1 MSRDLPLVT
10 LIIPNYNGS
19 EYLKKFLRTVFNTR
33 YPLLE
38 IIFVDDGST
47 DDSVDIVK
55 KMSENNLR
63 LRVIK
68 HGENLGLAYARNTG
82 IKAAKGDIIA
92 FLDNDIEVDPEWLIE
107 LVKVLQNNEKIGVAM
122 SKTYDMKCRNRLQSF
137 GQLIVP
143 YIGWTISIGYG
154 IKDGQ
159 VFENVREVYA
169 CLNAVAI
176 KREVFEKIGLIDTNM
191 TYLWEDIDFEYRVWL
206 AGYKEV
212 VVPASKVFHYA
223 KPPRKREIT
232 YKWNQFR
239 KDFLSKNFL
248 YFMLKN
254 YEVKSLVRFLL
265 VALFIHLLRA
275 IDNLVRGE
283 TSCFWSLTREI
294 MWNLKNLSMILHKRK
309 NVQKMRIVTDNSIF
323 SKVGLMNPMYLLKYH
338 KYAKV
343 ALKRYFL

>member
-1 MSRDLPLVT
+1 LSKELPLVS

-19 EYLKKFLRTVFNTR
+19 KYLKKFIKSVFNTK
-33 YPLLE
+33 YPNLE

-47 DDSVDIVK
+47 DDSVDIIK
-55 KMSENNLR
+55 NMFRNDSR
-63 LRVIK
+63 LKIIK
-68 HGENLGLAYARNTG
+68 HERNLGLAYARNTG
-82 IKAAKGDIIA
+82 IKAAKGEIIV
-92 FLDNDIEVDPEWLIE
+92 FLDNDIEVDSNWLIE
-107 LVKVLQNNEKIGVAM
+107 LVDVLQSDEKIGVVM
-122 SKTYDMKCRNRLQSF
+122 SKTYDMKCRDRLQCF
-137 GQLIVP
+137 GQLIIP

-154 IKDGQ
+154 MKDGQ
-159 VFENVREVYA
+159 AFENVREVYA